1 MLVSLTSLKFYNV
14 KYYFVRGVHANI
26 DKVELPSA
34 KVVTEKVSSRR
45 RRNIK

>member
-14 KYYFVRGVHANI
+14 KYYFVRGVHGII
-26 DKVELPSA
+26 DRAELPSA
-34 KVVTEKVSSRR
+34 EAVTEKASSRR